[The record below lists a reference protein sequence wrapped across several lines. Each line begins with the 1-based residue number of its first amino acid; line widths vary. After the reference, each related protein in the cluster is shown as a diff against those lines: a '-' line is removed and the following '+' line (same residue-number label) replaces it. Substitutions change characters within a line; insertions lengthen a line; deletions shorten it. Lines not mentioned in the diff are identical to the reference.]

1 MQTRGIEQSFFKSK
15 VDAKMEG
22 IEMLSFLL
30 GISFFREQKLYKF
43 NLVVLMKKLTLK
55 PHSPFLK
62 NLMVKELQQRSF
74 IITKGQ

>member
-55 PHSPFLK
+55 PH
-62 NLMVKELQQRSF
+62 NLDQFNIHYRV
-74 IITKGQ
+74 G